1 MLSCEQGMCGSCITG
16 VLDGIP
22 EHRDSVL
29 TAEEKAD
36 NDQITLWLFAG
47 KIPASGFGSVR
58 RLTMTFPLLLRA
70 ARRDQPRPTPG
81 LGAARRLADAGQR

>member
-36 NDQITLWLFAG
+36 NDQITLCCSRA
-47 KIPASGFGSVR
+47 KS
-58 RLTMTFPLLLRA
+58 PLLVL
-70 ARRDQPRPTPG
+70 D
-81 LGAARRLADAGQR
+81 L